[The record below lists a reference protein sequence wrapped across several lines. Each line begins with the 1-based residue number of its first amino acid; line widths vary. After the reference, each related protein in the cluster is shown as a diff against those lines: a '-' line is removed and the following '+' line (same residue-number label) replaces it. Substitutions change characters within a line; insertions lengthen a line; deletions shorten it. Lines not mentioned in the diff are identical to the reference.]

1 MHRLHELRA
10 RKTWRGVLPSGLLE
24 LDRMLPDSG
33 LAFCC
38 LHEVVGGGNGA
49 MDGAT
54 AAYLGS
60 RDCSAALWSGA
71 LVRDRR

>member
-1 MHRLHELRA
+1 
-10 RKTWRGVLPSGLLE
+10 
-24 LDRMLPDSG
+24 MLPDSG

-38 LHEVVGGGNGA
+38 LHEVAGGGNGA